1 MNSGEKA
8 AIREYFK
15 SLPVYSEFFDEA
27 IDAIITSMDS
37 GISAEKGGVL
47 IELGATN
54 KDFWFLK
61 DGFLKEMYRSPYANE
76 DSLFNI
82 IPPSS
87 IFVNEDTL
95 FANQRPQHYYTAYT
109 SVEILRLREADYLR
123 LLQEY
128 PVVMNL
134 IYLSGTV
141 EIQKSRRERLNM
153 LRMNKTPDRIE
164 WVQQQRRELYHV
176 MDRITL
182 AQYIGVSR
190 ASLYRAFE
198 KNKKYQF

>member
-8 AIREYFK
+8 AMHEYFK
-15 SLPVYSEFFDEA
+15 SLPVYSEYFDEA
-27 IDAIITSMDS
+27 IEALIASMDS
-37 GISAEKGGVL
+37 GISAEKGRVL
-47 IELGATN
+47 VELSATN
-54 KDFWFLK
+54 NDFWFLK

-76 DSLFNI
+76 DSLFNM

-95 FANQRPQHYYTAYT
+95 FANQRPQHYFTAYT
-109 SVEILRLREADYLR
+109 SVEILRLKEADYLL
-123 LLQEY
+123 LLQKY
-128 PVVMNL
+128 PTIMNL
-134 IYLSGTV
+134 IYLSGTA

>member
-8 AIREYFK
+8 AMREYFK
-15 SLPVYSEFFDEA
+15 SLPVYSEYFDEA
-27 IDAIITSMDS
+27 IEALIASMDS
-37 GISAEKGGVL
+37 SISAEKGRVL
-47 IELGATN
+47 VELSATN

-76 DSLFNI
+76 DSLFNM

-95 FANQRPQHYYTAYT
+95 FANQRPQHYFTAYT
-109 SVEILRLREADYLR
+109 SVEILRLKEADYLL
-123 LLQEY
+123 LLQKY
-128 PVVMNL
+128 PTIMNL
-134 IYLSGTV
+134 IYLSGTA

>member
-8 AIREYFK
+8 AMREYFK
-15 SLPVYSEFFDEA
+15 SLPVYSEYFDEA
-27 IDAIITSMDS
+27 IEALIASMDS
-37 GISAEKGGVL
+37 GISAEKGRVL
-47 IELGATN
+47 VELGATN

-61 DGFLKEMYRSPYANE
+61 DGFLKEMYRSPYSNE
-76 DSLFNI
+76 DSLFNM

-95 FANQRPQHYYTAYT
+95 FANQRPQHYFTAYT
-109 SVEILRLREADYLR
+109 SVEILRLKEADYLL
-123 LLQEY
+123 LLQKY
-128 PVVMNL
+128 PTIMNL
-134 IYLSGTV
+134 IYLSGTA

-198 KNKKYQF
+198 KNKKYQY